1 VSARLATLAAEVD
14 GDLVAARAAYAN
26 AIGARDSEALEK
38 VSGDFEVLGANLYA
52 AEAHAE
58 AAVLLRRTGRAR
70 DAAAM
75 EQKAGRLLAHCEGA
89 VTPAVQAITARV
101 FLTPGELDAA
111 RQAAAGRSSRQ
122 IAADMHL
129 SVRTVESRLQRV
141 YEKLG
146 VCGRR
151 ELVGALADRPAA

>member
-1 VSARLATLAAEVD
+1 MAARLAALAGQVD
-14 GDLVAARAAYAN
+14 GHLVAARAAYAN
-26 AIGARDSEALEK
+26 AIADRDSDAHKK
-38 VSGDFEVLGANLYA
+38 VSVDFEVLGANLYA
-52 AEAHAE
+52 AEARAA
-58 AAVLLRRTGRAR
+58 AAVLLRRAGRTR
-70 DAAAM
+70 AAAAV
-75 EQKAGRLLAHCEGA
+75 EQKAGRLLARCEGA

-129 SVRTVESRLQRV
+129 SVRTVESRLQKV

-146 VCGRR
+146 VCGRH
-151 ELVGALADRPAA
+151 ELDGALADLPAA

>member
-1 VSARLATLAAEVD
+1 MAARLTTLAGEVD
-14 GDLVAARAAYAN
+14 GDLVTARATYAT
-26 AIGARDSEALEK
+26 AVAAGDSEALCQ

-52 AEAHAE
+52 AEASAE
-58 AAVLLRRTGRAR
+58 AAILLRRAGRAR
-70 DAAAM
+70 NAAAV
-75 EQKAGRLLAHCEGA
+75 EQKAGRLLARCEGA
-89 VTPAVQAITARV
+89 ITPAVQAVTARE

-129 SVRTVESRLQRV
+129 SVRTVESRLQKV

-151 ELVGALADRPAA
+151 ELGGALADLPAA